1 MIKVKMKINHLAHAF
16 GGVLFVAVQ
25 TNNLFRVK
33 KRAGQKL
40 KAPLTTFL
48 GFGPQTTT
56 CRKKNGF
63 FGYGETLYLK
73 VKIDGLPI
81 PKGSLVKGPYKPSTF
96 ELL

>member
-1 MIKVKMKINHLAHAF
+1 MIKVKIKINHLAHAF

-40 KAPLTTFL
+40 KAPLTTSFRFRTPNNNL
-48 GFGPQTTT
+48 SE
-56 CRKKNGF
+56 KKLV

-81 PKGSLVKGPYKPSTF
+81 PKGR
-96 ELL
+96 